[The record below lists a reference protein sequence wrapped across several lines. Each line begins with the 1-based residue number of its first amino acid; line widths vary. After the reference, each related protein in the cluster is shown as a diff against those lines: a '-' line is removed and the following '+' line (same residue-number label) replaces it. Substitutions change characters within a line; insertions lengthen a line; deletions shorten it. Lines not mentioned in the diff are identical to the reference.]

1 MTLDLTCQPELKNHI
16 RNQLTAFDQE
26 SHSTDGLRR
35 AAVAL
40 VMVDV
45 RERPDIYA
53 LDYSSNMADE
63 CALII
68 TKRAPKMNRHSGQW
82 ALPGGRMDEGEAP
95 EQAALRELEEEVGV
109 ALPAE
114 NILGRLD
121 DFTTRSGFVMTPV
134 VVWGGL
140 TCEFKPDPAEV
151 ESAHR
156 LPVRELMRQDAPH
169 LRTIPESP
177 RQVLL
182 MPVGESW
189 IAAPTGAIL
198 YQFREVCILGKHT
211 RVAHYE
217 QPTFAWK

>member
-16 RNQLTAFDQE
+16 QNQLTAFNQQA
-26 SHSTDGLRR
+26 HSTDGLRR

-40 VMVDV
+40 VVVDV
-45 RERPDIYA
+45 RERPEMYA
-53 LDYSSNMADE
+53 MGYTPDMASE

-82 ALPGGRMDEGEAP
+82 ALPGGRMDSGETP
-95 EQAALRELEEEVGV
+95 EQAALRELEEEVGLT
-109 ALPAE
+109 LPTE

-121 DFTTRSGFVMTPV
+121 DFTTRSGFVMTPI
-134 VVWGGL
+134 VVWGGSG
-140 TCEFKPDPAEV
+140 CEFNPDPAEV
-151 ESAHR
+151 ASAHR
-156 LPVRELMRQDAPH
+156 LPVRELMRQDAPY

-177 RQVLL
+177 KQVLL
-182 MPVGESW
+182 MPIGESW

-198 YQFREVCILGKHT
+198 YQFREVCMLGKKT